1 MAHELHDF
9 GVAAVSLYPGL
20 VKTEKVMESAEFLD
34 LSNAESPEFVGR
46 ANRELALDENM
57 MSRTGNVLVAAA
69 LAKEYGFTDIDGRQ
83 PEPLTL
89 SDV

>member
-1 MAHELHDF
+1 MEPAEL
-9 GVAAVSLYPGL
+9 
-20 VKTEKVMESAEFLD
+20 LD

-46 ANRELALDENM
+46 AIHELALDENM

-83 PEPLTL
+83 PGPLTL